1 MLKKVLKG
9 IKWFFISLLGIIV
22 LFILICMIGRGIN
35 RITPKNGINESK
47 YIDINGTKQWISIYS
62 ENKDNPVLL
71 YIHGGPFYPTSA
83 VDFPMMKKL
92 GKDYTVV
99 NWDQRGV
106 GHNYKIGPVE
116 EATPEIMIKDG
127 QEITKY
133 LKETFGVDKIMLWGS
148 SWGSALG
155 ERLISENPE
164 NYYAFLGTSAVW
176 TTVEKRKAFK
186 EEMLEKYKDDKEV
199 QELLNR
205 FDPEVIHEDEA
216 QHELTRELRKRCCED
231 DNLTNSADFN
241 IWTSFMFNPYAS
253 PKQIY
258 LMFAVY
264 FDKDVMANRN
274 TLTPDDAKLIDTVF
288 PTDVTEYEIPVYYL
302 LGKKDEQP
310 GTNYKA
316 MEKYINSISAPDKE
330 IRYVDGGHFAATIQS
345 ETIKDYLH
353 DIKEKNILNK

>member
-1 MLKKVLKG
+1 MLRKVLKG

-106 GHNYKIGPVE
+106 GHNYGKGPVE
-116 EATPEIMIKDG
+116 LATPETMIKDG
-127 QEITKY
+127 QEITRY

-148 SWGSALG
+148 SWGSVLG
-155 ERLISENPE
+155 ARLIAENPE
-164 NYYAFLGTSAVW
+164 NYYAFLGTSAIS
-176 TTVEKRKAFK
+176 TIKDARIAFK
-186 EEMLEKYKDDKEV
+186 EDMLEKYKDDKEV
-199 QELLNR
+199 MELLNKL
-205 FDPEVIHEDEA
+205 DPEVKNDD
-216 QHELTRELRKRCCED
+216 QHEVIHDLILLCTTR
-231 DNLTNSADFN
+231 DNILDSADFN
-241 IWTSFMFNPYAS
+241 VLTSFMFNPYAS
-253 PKQIY
+253 LKQIY

-264 FDKDVMANRN
+264 FDKDAKATRDAIIPDAEWLVEN
-274 TLTPDDAKLIDTVF
+274 TF
-288 PTDVTEYEIPVYYL
+288 PTDVTEYKVPVYYL
-302 LGKKDEQP
+302 VGKKDES
-310 GTNYKA
+310 TSSNYHA
-316 MEKYINSISAPDKE
+316 IEKYEKNISAPDKE
-330 IRYVDGGHFAATIQS
+330 IRYVDGGHYAASLQS
-345 ETIKDYLH
+345 ETIKEYLH
-353 DIKEKNILNK
+353 DIKEKNINNR